1 MGQIDARTD
10 GTRLKRAAVNYQRS
24 NGRGFRVDDDWII
37 GLPRGQTDRL
47 GLPHLR
53 QGEEGRNQKHAH
65 KGQN

>member
-1 MGQIDARTD
+1 MGQIDAGTD

-24 NGRGFRVDDDWII
+24 DGGSFRVDDDWIV
-37 GLPRGQTDRL
+37 GLPGGQTDRL

-53 QGEEGRNQKHAH
+53 QGEKGRSQKHGH